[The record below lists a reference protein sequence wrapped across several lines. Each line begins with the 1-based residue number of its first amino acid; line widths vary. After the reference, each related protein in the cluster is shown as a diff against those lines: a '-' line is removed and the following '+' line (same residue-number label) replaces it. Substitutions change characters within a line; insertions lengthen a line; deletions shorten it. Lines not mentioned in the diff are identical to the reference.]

1 MLELLSHDLQLR
13 GPREKASIYRDW
25 RGEKSHSI
33 VHTDLLRK
41 TINTSVRIHVKPVKM
56 YWLV

>member
-13 GPREKASIYRDW
+13 GPREKASIYRDL
-25 RGEKSHSI
+25 RGEKSHST
-33 VHTDLLRK
+33 VYTDMLRK
-41 TINTSVRIHVKPVKM
+41 TINTSVRIHVKPVKT